1 MSQRDDFMR
10 ALLTEM
16 LEAKTPKEDQGFD
29 PLREKREEIQVIQRQ
44 IVLSLQD
51 RLRNL
56 VEDGGSVHEIH
67 ELSMCICANL
77 QIKEHIEDIF

>member
-10 ALLTEM
+10 AMLREM
-16 LEAKTPKEDQGFD
+16 LEAKTPKEAEGFD
-29 PLREKREEIQVIQRQ
+29 PLREKREETQVVQRQ

>member
-1 MSQRDDFMR
+1 MPPREDFMKS
-10 ALLTEM
+10 LLKAMIES
-16 LEAKTPKEDQGFD
+16 EAPEENQGFD
-29 PLREKREEIQVIQRQ
+29 PLREKREETQVIQRQ

>member
-10 ALLTEM
+10 AM
-16 LEAKTPKEDQGFD
+16 LKTMMEAQSPQEDQGFD
-29 PLREKREEIQVIQRQ
+29 PLREKREETQVIQRQ

-67 ELSMCICANL
+67 ELSMCICANM
-77 QIKEHIEDIF
+77 QIKAHIEDIF